1 MRLRTKISVAILAT
15 FSAYSSCARLGY
27 FHGANDMVMI
37 VMIIMII
44 KENIICVEDNKSY
57 F

>member
-27 FHGANDMVMI
+27 FYGANDMVMI

-44 KENIICVEDNKSY
+44 KENIICVENNKSY